1 MKISK
6 GFILRSVAGNN
17 IVVPIGEN
25 AKKFNG
31 VIKLNESGVFMWKKL
46 EQGIELD
53 ELVLALTNEYDVDE
67 QTARRDVEAFTQALI
82 TAKIA
87 E

>member
-1 MKISK
+1 MKIVS

-17 IVVPIGEN
+17 IVVPVGEN

-31 VIKLNESGVFMWKKL
+31 VINLNESGVFMWKKL

-53 ELVLALTNEYDVDE
+53 DLVKALTEEYDVDE
-67 QTARRDVEAFTQALI
+67 QTARKDAQAFTQALI
-82 TAKIA
+82 TAQIA
-87 E
+87 K

>member
-1 MKISK
+1 MKIVS

-17 IVVPIGEN
+17 IVVPVGEN

-31 VIKLNESGVFMWKKL
+31 VINLNESGVFMWKKL

-53 ELVLALTNEYDVDE
+53 DLVKALTDEYDVDE
-67 QTARRDVEAFTQALI
+67 QTARRDAQAFTQALI
-82 TAKIA
+82 TAQIA
-87 E
+87 K

>member
-1 MKISK
+1 MKIVS

-17 IVVPIGEN
+17 IVGPVGEN

-31 VIKLNESGVFMWKKL
+31 VINLNESGVFMWKKL

-53 ELVLALTNEYDVDE
+53 DLVKALTEEYDVDE
-67 QTARRDVEAFTQALI
+67 QTARKDAQAFTQSLI
-82 TAKIA
+82 TAQIA
-87 E
+87 K